1 MNSRR
6 HRCSLVFLCVWL
18 WLMATAMAGAGAWDR
33 HPMLTGF
40 GLCVNLR
47 PCVAES
53 VRSFGGVLA

>member
-1 MNSRR
+1 
-6 HRCSLVFLCVWL
+6 
-18 WLMATAMAGAGAWDR
+18 MATAMAGAGAWDR